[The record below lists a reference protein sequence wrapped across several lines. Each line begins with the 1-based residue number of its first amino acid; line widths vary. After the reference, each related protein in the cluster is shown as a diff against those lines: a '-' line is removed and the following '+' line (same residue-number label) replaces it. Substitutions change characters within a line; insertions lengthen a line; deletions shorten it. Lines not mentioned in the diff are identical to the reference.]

1 MDQFPTAL
9 VGSLPRVSNPFP
21 SLKAGDML
29 RLLHRELGYRV
40 ARQKGSHRKLVVEG
54 RPELTFAFHDRRSL
68 TPVEVRDIL
77 VKQAGLS
84 IEEALKVVRGE
95 R

>member
-1 MDQFPTAL
+1 
-9 VGSLPRVSNPFP
+9 
-21 SLKAGDML
+21 ML